1 MDVRYLIATC
11 KRRTPAR
18 RRALPAHRRARGLIA
33 ALLSPLLTLHPLSS
47 KAAESV
53 WTSLQLHGFAA
64 QAVLGTSDNRWFARY
79 DGASFDFTEIGLNVS
94 LRPQP
99 WLLLAGQVLARRA
112 GEMYDG
118 TPAIDFALADV
129 SLLSTP
135 RQRAGLR
142 LGRIKNPL
150 GLYNETRD
158 VPFTHPGI
166 FLPQVV
172 YFDKVRNLVLS
183 TDGAM
188 LYGETD
194 TALGTLSLNLQGGQ
208 AVIDTNVEWAYLGA
222 DFPGSLEPDGNSW
235 LAGLWFNSRLERL
248 RLGVSGVSTA
258 LRFDPSRRAGF
269 TLGPGTTDIRYLILS
284 AQYNAET
291 WTLTSEYAREPLQW
305 KGFGPYFPDLRITT
319 EGYYVQGTWRP
330 HPAIELLLNY
340 QEGFADRTDRNGRA
354 YAVASKG
361 LITASSRFS
370 RIFSVGIRWDIDQHW
385 MLRAEYQH
393 HQGAFI
399 LSPRENPDP
408 GQLAEHWDLFAVQ
421 AVFRF

>member
-1 MDVRYLIATC
+1 MGVRRAITAW
-11 KRRTPAR
+11 KRRAPAG
-18 RRALPAHRRARGLIA
+18 RRAWPTHQRARGLSA
-33 ALLSPLLTLHPLSS
+33 ALLAPLLTLHPLSS

-79 DGASFDFTEIGLNVS
+79 DGASFDFTEVGLNAS

-208 AVIDTNVEWAYLGA
+208 SGHRHQRRMGLLG
-222 DFPGSLEPDGNSW
+222 
-235 LAGLWFNSRLERL
+235 R
-248 RLGVSGVSTA
+248 
-258 LRFDPSRRAGF
+258 
-269 TLGPGTTDIRYLILS
+269 
-284 AQYNAET
+284 
-291 WTLTSEYAREPLQW
+291 
-305 KGFGPYFPDLRITT
+305 
-319 EGYYVQGTWRP
+319 
-330 HPAIELLLNY
+330 
-340 QEGFADRTDRNGRA
+340 
-354 YAVASKG
+354 
-361 LITASSRFS
+361 
-370 RIFSVGIRWDIDQHW
+370 
-385 MLRAEYQH
+385 
-393 HQGAFI
+393 
-399 LSPRENPDP
+399 
-408 GQLAEHWDLFAVQ
+408 
-421 AVFRF
+421 

>member
-1 MDVRYLIATC
+1 MSMRRFIA
-11 KRRTPAR
+11 AR
-18 RRALPAHRRARGLIA
+18 QRRAPAGRRGLPAHRRARGLSA
-33 ALLSPLLTLHPLSS
+33 ALLSPLLALLPLSAA
-47 KAAESV
+47 AAESV

-64 QAVLGTSDNRWFARY
+64 QAVLDTSDNRWFARA
-79 DGASFDFTEIGLNVS
+79 DGASFDFTEVGLNAS
-94 LRPQP
+94 LHPRP

-172 YFDKVRNLVLS
+172 YFDKVRNLILS

-194 TALGTLSLNLQGGQ
+194 TGLGTLSLNLQGGR
-208 AVIDTNVEWAYLGA
+208 AVIDTNVEWTYLGA
-222 DFPGSLEPDGNSW
+222 NYPGTMEPQRNSW
-235 LAGLWFNSRLERL
+235 LAGLWFNSNSERL
-248 RLGVSGVSTA
+248 KLGVSGVSTA
-258 LRFDPSRRAGF
+258 LHFDPSPRAGF
-269 TLGPGTTDIRYLILS
+269 TLGPGTTDILYLILS
-284 AQYNAET
+284 AQYSAET
-291 WTLTSEYAREPLQW
+291 WTLTSEYAREPLRWQ
-305 KGFGPYFPDLRITT
+305 GFGPYFPDLRMTT

-330 HPAIELLLNY
+330 HPAIELLLDC
-340 QEGFADRTDRNGRA
+340 QEGAADRDDRNGRA
-354 YAVASKG
+354 RAAASG
-361 LITASSRFS
+361 GQFAAASVFS
-370 RIFSVGIRWDIDQHW
+370 RILSAGIRWDINEHW
-385 MLRAEYQH
+385 MVRAEYQR

-408 GQLAEHWDLFAVQ
+408 GQLAEHWDLVAVQ

>member
-1 MDVRYLIATC
+1 M
-11 KRRTPAR
+11 
-18 RRALPAHRRARGLIA
+18 PAHQRARGLSA
-33 ALLSPLLTLHPLSS
+33 ALLAALLTLHPLSS

-64 QAVLGTSDNRWFARY
+64 QAAIGTSDNRWFARY
-79 DGASFDFTEIGLNVS
+79 DGVSFDFTEVGLNAS
-94 LRPQP
+94 LRPRP

-129 SLLSTP
+129 SLLSSP

-150 GLYNETRD
+150 GIYNETRD

-188 LYGETD
+188 FYGETD
-194 TALGTLSLNLQGGQ
+194 AGLGTLSLNLQGGR

-222 DFPGSLEPDGNSW
+222 DFPGNLEPDGNSW
-235 LAGLWFNSRLERL
+235 LAGIWFNSRLERL

-258 LRFDPSRRAGF
+258 LRFDPSRHAGF
-269 TLGPGTTDIRYLILS
+269 TLGPGTTDILYLILS
-284 AQYNAET
+284 AQYSAET
-291 WTLTSEYAREPLQW
+291 WTLTSEYAREPLRW
-305 KGFGPYFPDLRITT
+305 KGFGPYFPELRITG

-330 HPAIELLLNY
+330 HPAIELLLDY

-361 LITASSRFS
+361 LSTASPRFS
-370 RIFSVGIRWDIDQHW
+370 RIFSAGIRWDINQHW
-385 MLRAEYQH
+385 MVRAEYQH

-399 LSPRENPDP
+399 LSSRENPDP
-408 GQLAEHWDLFAVQ
+408 GQLVEHWDLFAVQ